1 MYTLTSD
8 STGKV
13 YPNNKL
19 GRAQLDRDEDR
30 VRLIND
36 ALEALVILDAC
47 QQLQLRA
54 LDKLAGFR
62 KKTGRGKMLMA
73 HVAGIGKDVC
83 DMLEKVSCAQ
93 VMSIQANTHQVS
105 ISVSSARVPCMVN
118 IDMEHLVAIAN
129 QAMETCSLGCTKTP
143 KEMRQCAVRRALEQV
158 PSMAIQ
164 TRRGAECP
172 YADVWPE

>member
-13 YPNNKL
+13 YPDTKQ
-19 GRAQLDRDEDR
+19 GRAQLDRDEGR
-30 VRLIND
+30 ERLTND
-36 ALEALVILDAC
+36 ALEALIILDAC
-47 QQLQLRA
+47 WQLQKQAVER
-54 LDKLAGFR
+54 LASFQA
-62 KKTGRGKMLMA
+62 KVGRGKMLKA
-73 HVAGIGKDVC
+73 HVAGISKEICDV
-83 DMLEKVSCAQ
+83 MEKVCCGQ
-93 VMSIQANTHQVS
+93 VKTMQANTHQVS